1 LGQMRLTDLIQ
12 STAAP
17 PDPPLPARER
27 AQLFGHPRGLTFL
40 FTTEMWE
47 RFSYYGMRS
56 LLVLYMTKFLLL
68 EDHSANVIGLAGLKR
83 ALEGVFG
90 PLDVQPLSSQIWG
103 LYTGLVYFTPIF
115 GGLLADRVLGQRR
128 TIVIGAVLMAFG
140 HFMMASERLFLFAL
154 LALILGSGCFKPN
167 ISTQVGGLYAPGDP
181 RRDRAYSIFY
191 VGINLGAFLAPLV
204 CGTLGEGV
212 GWHYGFAAA
221 GVGMVIGLCIYLYAL
236 PLLPTDEMHKA
247 QAAHA
252 ARKPLDASERRA
264 VLALLALFIPNTL
277 FWAAYEQ
284 MGNTIILWA
293 DAYTDRSL
301 DPLHLFGSGAQIP
314 TTWFLAV
321 NPFMIFAFTPF
332 VVALWAR
339 QAARGSEPPTITKMA
354 YGCFGVAAAYL
365 IMVVAALYAGTG
377 GTTGAAG
384 KASWL
389 WLFAYFVVIT
399 LGELYLSPVGL
410 SFVTKVAPAR
420 LISLMMGVWL
430 ATSFTGGFL
439 SGYIGSF
446 WSRMPKPEFFL
457 LVAGV
462 AALAGVMIVGCRR
475 VLTFQE

>member
-1 LGQMRLTDLIQ
+1 
-12 STAAP
+12 
-17 PDPPLPARER
+17 
-27 AQLFGHPRGLTFL
+27 
-40 FTTEMWE
+40 
-47 RFSYYGMRS
+47 
-56 LLVLYMTKFLLL
+56 
-68 EDHSANVIGLAGLKR
+68 
-83 ALEGVFG
+83 
-90 PLDVQPLSSQIWG
+90 
-103 LYTGLVYFTPIF
+103 
-115 GGLLADRVLGQRR
+115 
-128 TIVIGAVLMAFG
+128 
-140 HFMMASERLFLFAL
+140 
-154 LALILGSGCFKPN
+154 
-167 ISTQVGGLYAPGDP
+167 
-181 RRDRAYSIFY
+181 
-191 VGINLGAFLAPLV
+191 
-204 CGTLGEGV
+204 
-212 GWHYGFAAA
+212 
-221 GVGMVIGLCIYLYAL
+221 
-236 PLLPTDEMHKA
+236 MHKA